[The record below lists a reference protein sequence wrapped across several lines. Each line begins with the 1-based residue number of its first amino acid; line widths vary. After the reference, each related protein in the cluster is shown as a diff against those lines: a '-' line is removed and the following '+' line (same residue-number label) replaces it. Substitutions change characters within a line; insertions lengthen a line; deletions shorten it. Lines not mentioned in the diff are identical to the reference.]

1 MGLPMIIQNK
11 QVLQLIGEAV
21 SLRHAARDSL
31 ARILVQLVNNGEEN
45 SPVMQPFS
53 KLFNEMQ
60 GPAQRLHL
68 MREVAQPIAPESAQ
82 KNLLLKTIDALEN
95 YCALIAELDKAGSL
109 AKLKLLEVTSL
120 HDEVNRISALCN
132 ILRALSGETDLD
144 DEQINTDKVRGW
156 EAIAFAPHSDCAKY
170 VAGSGGEKPSPSLR
184 PLLAG

>member
-45 SPVMQPFS
+45 SPVMQPLS

-109 AKLKLLEVTSL
+109 AKLKLLEVTS
-120 HDEVNRISALCN
+120 
-132 ILRALSGETDLD
+132 
-144 DEQINTDKVRGW
+144 
-156 EAIAFAPHSDCAKY
+156 
-170 VAGSGGEKPSPSLR
+170 
-184 PLLAG
+184 